1 MTRYILFFYNISF
14 YFYFFP
20 FLLPSSSK
28 FPRQERHLESKRRSN
43 TERKIH
49 LKQSRDVDRS
59 PSCRCGDRPNG
70 PGILKVSLHWHTL
83 HFLPQRSVHGRWGFF
98 SFLGSSYFLERIFL
112 FFWGN
117 WLDWCIQGSGACV
130 LHRVRQVA
138 TLRGTFG
145 EDRFVIFVSL
155 FFLRGLILIMLV

>member
-1 MTRYILFFYNISF
+1 MFLSYLFTYLSYHYRLLHVIFFSSTIYHFIF
-14 YFYFFP
+14 IFFP
-20 FLLPSSSK
+20 FLLPNSSK

-59 PSCRCGDRPNG
+59 PSCRCGDKPNG

-98 SFLGSSYFLERIFL
+98 SFLGSSYFLERIF
-112 FFWGN
+112 FFFGEID
-117 WLDWCIQGSGACV
+117 LIGVFKVLVRVFCIGSGK
-130 LHRVRQVA
+130 
-138 TLRGTFG
+138 
-145 EDRFVIFVSL
+145 
-155 FFLRGLILIMLV
+155 